1 MNEENRILFLRKE
14 LEKYSIEYYVYDN
27 PSVSDQEYDRL
38 MQELMTLEEKHPEM
52 YDANSPSQRIIGQ
65 VLEGFEK
72 VRHDSQM
79 LSLGNVFNYEEI
91 EEFVTRIQGSVK
103 DAEFVVECKYDGLAM
118 SLIYENGSFVR
129 AVTRG
134 DGLVGEDVSANIKT
148 IQSIPMHIPERRH
161 VEVRG
166 EVYMPKKSFEELNE
180 RQKKNNQALFA
191 NPRNAAAGSIR
202 QLDSGV
208 CASRK
213 LDAYWYY
220 FQNAQDFGILTQQE
234 ALDRM
239 RSLNF
244 KVNPLFKVC
253 KNTKEIWE
261 FIQSIQEKRNDL
273 PYEIDG
279 MVIKLNSLS
288 DQRTLGSTAKVPRYA
303 TAYKFPAER
312 VQTRLLDIV
321 ITVGRTGK
329 ITPNAVLEP
338 VRIAGTT
345 VSAAQLHNEDMIL
358 SKDLRINDIVVVQ
371 KAGEIIPEVVSSVKE
386 RRDGSQV
393 PYVYPTHC
401 PVCGSRLVRLKGEA
415 AHYCINQDCPARV
428 VESMI
433 HFASRDAMDIDTL
446 GDKKIEQLHEFGF
459 LNSIEDIYFLHEH
472 REELLEKRGYQKKS
486 VDKMLETI
494 ETSKKQPLALLLYGL
509 GIRQV
514 GKKAAA
520 ILANYFG
527 SMDALM
533 KADVD
538 TLVSINDIGPITAQ
552 SIVEFFKDESNQ
564 KLIQTLKEQGLNMI
578 QEKQEIKAS
587 HFTNKTVVLT
597 GTLEH
602 YTRNEAKEI
611 LENLGANV
619 SGSVSKKTDYV
630 IYGTAAGSKLAK
642 AQNLGVATMSEEEFV
657 EEVENAQNS

>member
-1 MNEENRILFLRKE
+1 MPK
-14 LEKYSIEYYVYDN
+14 
-27 PSVSDQEYDRL
+27 
-38 MQELMTLEEKHPEM
+38 
-52 YDANSPSQRIIGQ
+52 
-65 VLEGFEK
+65 
-72 VRHDSQM
+72 
-79 LSLGNVFNYEEI
+79 
-91 EEFVTRIQGSVK
+91 
-103 DAEFVVECKYDGLAM
+103 FVVECKYDGLAM

-312 VQTRLLDIV
+312 VQTRLMDIV

-401 PVCGSRLVRLKGEA
+401 PVCGSRLVRLEGEA

-472 REELLEKRGYQKKS
+472 REELLEKEDIKKNRS
-486 VDKMLETI
+486 IKCWRQLKPVKNSLW
-494 ETSKKQPLALLLYGL
+494 LYC
-509 GIRQV
+509 
-514 GKKAAA
+514 
-520 ILANYFG
+520 Y
-527 SMDALM
+527 MD
-533 KADVD
+533 
-538 TLVSINDIGPITAQ
+538 
-552 SIVEFFKDESNQ
+552 
-564 KLIQTLKEQGLNMI
+564 
-578 QEKQEIKAS
+578 
-587 HFTNKTVVLT
+587 
-597 GTLEH
+597 
-602 YTRNEAKEI
+602 
-611 LENLGANV
+611 
-619 SGSVSKKTDYV
+619 
-630 IYGTAAGSKLAK
+630 
-642 AQNLGVATMSEEEFV
+642 
-657 EEVENAQNS
+657 